1 MFTQQTLGTAWEQV
15 RRRGPAKDRTRPLDL
30 DEFPTRRQR
39 EAMARAESPCVV
51 PPSPPPLPP
60 KQQQPLSFSA
70 PQQPQQMMM
79 MGQQLSP
86 GPWSSPE
93 YMAQIE
99 LMEVLACQ
107 ESNARM
113 QYLNGV
119 NGLVVILQQDVTMK
133 TAMILSL
140 TEENTDLKRMIALRP
155 PPPSEDVQGK
165 VASLEAKVA
174 SLEVELAKRQ
184 AEVVELEEQNHTS
197 AMRSVGRLGEIEEL
211 KVKLLAAV
219 NANSSATPAQV
230 ATNEE
235 VVRVQAELDRARAA
249 VSWIESKHSELVV
262 DLDCV
267 RDKLKKAEDEGGS
280 LKLANSLLHQ
290 SLEAKTGE
298 FKRVTAELA
307 QVKASR
313 KEDGELTAL
322 NDKVT
327 GLSERNR
334 TLKRDLS
341 EYKVQLTSTLEEC
354 KLRDRANK
362 ESARRVEEQNCRIS
376 FLQRQLEE
384 ANAKVSR
391 VQQERMAKVGAI
403 NELWVKAVETAADI
417 ETQPDLARMHVELVM
432 AKEELAKSQSHCQ
445 TLMTLNRRLMS
456 GI

>member
-1 MFTQQTLGTAWEQV
+1 
-15 RRRGPAKDRTRPLDL
+15 
-30 DEFPTRRQR
+30 
-39 EAMARAESPCVV
+39 
-51 PPSPPPLPP
+51 
-60 KQQQPLSFSA
+60 
-70 PQQPQQMMM
+70 
-79 MGQQLSP
+79 
-86 GPWSSPE
+86 
-93 YMAQIE
+93 MAQIE

-211 KVKLLAAV
+211 KAKLLAAV
-219 NANSSATPAQV
+219 NANSSATPTQV

-249 VSWIESKHSELVV
+249 VSWMESKHSELVV

-298 FKRVTAELA
+298 FKQVTAELA

>member
-30 DEFPTRRQR
+30 DEFSTRRQR

-51 PPSPPPLPP
+51 PPSPPPPPP

-211 KVKLLAAV
+211 KAKLLAAV
-219 NANSSATPAQV
+219 NANSSATPTQV

>member
-30 DEFPTRRQR
+30 DEFSTLRQR

-51 PPSPPPLPP
+51 PPSPPPPPP

-86 GPWSSPE
+86 GPWSTPE

-211 KVKLLAAV
+211 KAKLLAAV
-219 NANSSATPAQV
+219 NANSSATPTQV

-249 VSWIESKHSELVV
+249 VSWMESKHSELVV

>member
-30 DEFPTRRQR
+30 DEFSTLRQR

-51 PPSPPPLPP
+51 PPSPPPPPP

-211 KVKLLAAV
+211 KAKLLAAV
-219 NANSSATPAQV
+219 NANSSATPTQV

-249 VSWIESKHSELVV
+249 VSWMESKHSELVV

-290 SLEAKTGE
+290 SLEAKTEE

-307 QVKASR
+307 QVKAPR

>member
-15 RRRGPAKDRTRPLDL
+15 RRRGPAKDRNRPLDL

-39 EAMARAESPCVV
+39 EAMERAESP
-51 PPSPPPLPP
+51 PPTQQ
-60 KQQQPLSFSA
+60 QQQPMLFSA
-70 PQQPQQMMM
+70 PQQPPQMMM

-86 GPWSSPE
+86 GPWSTPE
-93 YMAQIE
+93 YMAQID
-99 LMEVLACQ
+99 LMEVLGCQ

-133 TAMILSL
+133 SAMIMSL
-140 TEENTDLKRMIALRP
+140 TEENTDLKRRLALRP
-155 PPPSEDVQGK
+155 PPPSEDTQ
-165 VASLEAKVA
+165 AKVA
-174 SLEVELAKRQ
+174 SLEIELAKRQ
-184 AEVVELEEQNHTS
+184 AEVVELEEQNHSS

-211 KVKLLAAV
+211 KAKLLAAV
-219 NANSSATPAQV
+219 CANISATPAQV

-235 VVRVQAELDRARAA
+235 VVKVQAELDRARAA

-262 DLDCV
+262 DLDGV
-267 RDKLKKAEDEGGS
+267 RDQLKKAEDEGGS

-290 SLEAKTGE
+290 SLEAKTE
-298 FKRVTAELA
+298 ELKRVTAELA
-307 QVKASR
+307 QVKAPR

-341 EYKVQLTSTLEEC
+341 EYKVQLASTLEEC
-354 KLRDRANK
+354 KLRDKANK
-362 ESARRVEEQNCRIS
+362 ESARRVGEQNCRIS

-384 ANAKVSR
+384 ANARVSR
-391 VQQERMAKVGAI
+391 FQQERTAKVGAI
-403 NELWVKAVETAADI
+403 NELWEKAVETATGVDAQ
-417 ETQPDLARMHVELVM
+417 QPDVARMHVEMVM

-445 TLMTLNRRLMS
+445 TLMTLNRRLMT

>member
-30 DEFPTRRQR
+30 DEFSTRRQR

-86 GPWSSPE
+86 GPWSTPE

-211 KVKLLAAV
+211 KAKLLAAV

-235 VVRVQAELDRARAA
+235 VVKVQAELDRARAA

-298 FKRVTAELA
+298 FKQVTAELA

>member
-30 DEFPTRRQR
+30 DEFSTRRQR

-86 GPWSSPE
+86 GPWSTPE

-211 KVKLLAAV
+211 KAKLLAAV
-219 NANSSATPAQV
+219 NANSSATPTQV

-249 VSWIESKHSELVV
+249 VSWMESKHSELVV

-298 FKRVTAELA
+298 FKQVTAELA

>member
-30 DEFPTRRQR
+30 DEFSTLRQR

-51 PPSPPPLPP
+51 PPSPPPPPP

-211 KVKLLAAV
+211 KAKLLAAV
-219 NANSSATPAQV
+219 NANSSATPTQV

-249 VSWIESKHSELVV
+249 VSWMESKHSELVV

-298 FKRVTAELA
+298 FKQVTAELA

>member
-30 DEFPTRRQR
+30 DEFSTRRQR

-51 PPSPPPLPP
+51 PPSPPPPPP

-211 KVKLLAAV
+211 KAKLLAAV

-235 VVRVQAELDRARAA
+235 VVKVQAELDRARAA

>member
-15 RRRGPAKDRTRPLDL
+15 RRRGPAKDRNRPLDL
-30 DEFPTRRQR
+30 DEFSSRRQR
-39 EAMARAESPCVV
+39 EAMERAESPCVV
-51 PPSPPPLPP
+51 PPSPPPML
-60 KQQQPLSFSA
+60 FSA

-79 MGQQLSP
+79 MGEQLSP
-86 GPWSSPE
+86 GPWSTPE
-93 YMAQIE
+93 YMAQID
-99 LMEVLACQ
+99 LMEVLGCQ

-133 TAMILSL
+133 AAMILSL
-140 TEENTDLKRMIALRP
+140 TEENTDLKRRLALRP
-155 PPPSEDVQGK
+155 PPPSEDTQ
-165 VASLEAKVA
+165 AKVA

-184 AEVVELEEQNHTS
+184 AEVVELEEQNHMS

-211 KVKLLAAV
+211 KAKLLAAV
-219 NANSSATPAQV
+219 NANISATPAQV

-235 VVRVQAELDRARAA
+235 VVKVQAELDRARAA

-262 DLDCV
+262 DLDGV
-267 RDKLKKAEDEGGS
+267 RDQLKKAEDEGGS

-290 SLEAKTGE
+290 SLEAKTEE

-307 QVKASR
+307 QVKAPR

-354 KLRDRANK
+354 KLRDKANK
-362 ESARRVEEQNCRIS
+362 ESARRVGEQNCRIS

-391 VQQERMAKVGAI
+391 FQQERTAKVGAI
-403 NELWVKAVETAADI
+403 NELWEKAVETATGIDA
-417 ETQPDLARMHVELVM
+417 QPDVARMHVEMVM

-445 TLMTLNRRLMS
+445 TLMQLNRRLMT

>member
-30 DEFPTRRQR
+30 DEFSTRRQR

-86 GPWSSPE
+86 GPWSTPE

-211 KVKLLAAV
+211 KAKLLAAV
-219 NANSSATPAQV
+219 NANSSATPTQV

-249 VSWIESKHSELVV
+249 VSWMESKHSELVV

>member
-1 MFTQQTLGTAWEQV
+1 ML
-15 RRRGPAKDRTRPLDL
+15 
-30 DEFPTRRQR
+30 
-39 EAMARAESPCVV
+39 
-51 PPSPPPLPP
+51 
-60 KQQQPLSFSA
+60 FSA

-86 GPWSSPE
+86 GPWSTPE

-184 AEVVELEEQNHTS
+184 AEVVELEEQNHMS

-211 KVKLLAAV
+211 KAKLLAAV
-219 NANSSATPAQV
+219 NANISATPAQV

-235 VVRVQAELDRARAA
+235 VVKVQAELDRARAA

-298 FKRVTAELA
+298 FKQVTAELA

>member
-30 DEFPTRRQR
+30 DEFSTRRQR

-51 PPSPPPLPP
+51 PPSPPPPPP

-184 AEVVELEEQNHTS
+184 AEVVELEEQNHMS

-211 KVKLLAAV
+211 KAKLLAAV
-219 NANSSATPAQV
+219 NANISATPAQV

-235 VVRVQAELDRARAA
+235 VVKVQAELDRARAA

-262 DLDCV
+262 DLDGV
-267 RDKLKKAEDEGGS
+267 RDQLKKAEDEGGS

-403 NELWVKAVETAADI
+403 NELWEKAVETAADI

-432 AKEELAKSQSHCQ
+432 AQEELAKSQSHCQ

>member
-30 DEFPTRRQR
+30 DEFSTRRQR

-86 GPWSSPE
+86 GPWSTPE

-119 NGLVVILQQDVTMK
+119 NCLVVILQQDVTMK

-211 KVKLLAAV
+211 KAKLLAAV
-219 NANSSATPAQV
+219 NANSSATPTQV